1 MDQPRVLIVDD
12 EPSVRESLRLILKDR
27 AAITLADCGEAALT
41 NLEQRPF
48 DVVLLDILMPGID
61 GLEVLE
67 RLRARSASPQV
78 IMLTATKTVKTAV
91 RAMKL
96 GAFDYVT
103 KPFDVDE
110 LLIIVER
117 AVQSSA
123 LMQEVSALRTEVGQ
137 RYSFDN
143 VIGRSPGMQAVLD
156 TVVTRRAAEDHRAA
170 HRRERHRQGGH
181 RQGDA
186 LQQPARQRPLV
197 AINCA
202 AIPENLLESELFG
215 HERGAFTD
223 AHARK
228 LGHFESAHSGTIF
241 LDEIGEMNP
250 ATQAKLLRVLETG
263 TFSRVGGAQPVTV
276 DVRVVAATN
285 RDLDKSMARRQLPAG
300 PLLPPQRRRHPP
312 AAAARPARGPAAAH
326 PPLPAAQER
335 RARPAGEALHR
346 EALDVLL
353 RYRWPGNVR
362 ELENVIE
369 RALALSLGQR
379 ADARGSAAAP
389 HRDRPDPEPVR
400 AAVSAAT
407 TNGGASLADAVD
419 RLELLLITD
428 ALAKADH
435 NQTRAAEILGT
446 TRRILKYKMDKLG
459 IQGQESEWDCDLR
472 RCKENANHFAN
483 YAGPGRGRRCR
494 PPAPPSSRATAC
506 P

>member
-27 AAITLADCGEAALT
+27 AALTLADTGEAALSS
-41 NLEQRPF
+41 LEQQAV
-48 DVVLLDILMPGID
+48 DVVLLDVLMPGLD

-67 RLRARSASPQV
+67 RIRARSAGPQV

-91 RAMKL
+91 RAMRL

-123 LMQEVSALRTEVGQ
+123 LMQEVSALRSEVGQ

-143 VIGRSPGMQAVLD
+143 VIGRSDGMQAVLD
-156 TVVTRRAAEDHRAA
+156 TVSRVAPLRTTVLLTGESGTGKEVIAKAVHYNSPRAS
-170 HRRERHRQGGH
+170 G
-181 RQGDA
+181 
-186 LQQPARQRPLV
+186 PLV

-228 LGHFESAHSGTIF
+228 LGHFESAHRGTIF

-263 TFSRVGGAQPVTV
+263 TFTRVGGSQPVTV

-285 RDLDKSMARRQLPAG
+285 RDLDKSMQDGSFRPDLYFRLNVVAIHLPPLRERRTDL
-300 PLLPPQRRRHPP
+300 PLLIRHFLQRKSSEL
-312 AAAARPARGPAAAH
+312 G
-326 PPLPAAQER
+326 LPEKRFSRDAT
-335 RARPAGEALHR
+335 
-346 EALDVLL
+346 DVLL

-362 ELENVIE
+362 ELENIVE
-369 RALALSLGQR
+369 RALALSLG
-379 ADARGSAAAP
+379 AELTIEDLPPHLSATAAA
-389 HRDRPDPEPVR
+389 PEPVR
-400 AAVSAAT
+400 AAVNAA
-407 TNGGASLADAVD
+407 NGSNASLADAVD
-419 RLELLLITD
+419 RLEHLLITD

-435 NQTRAAEILGT
+435 NQTRAAELLGT

-459 IQGQESEWDCDLR
+459 IQDKDVSDL
-472 RCKENANHFAN
+472 N
-483 YAGPGRGRRCR
+483 
-494 PPAPPSSRATAC
+494 
-506 P
+506 

>member
-27 AAITLADCGEAALT
+27 YALTLADTGDAAMAALD
-41 NLEQRPF
+41 QHAF
-48 DVVLLDILMPGID
+48 DVVLLDILMPGLD

-67 RLRARSASPQV
+67 RVRARSVGPQV

-91 RAMKL
+91 RAMRL

-110 LLIIVER
+110 LMIIVER
-117 AVQSSA
+117 AVQASA
-123 LMQEVSALRTEVGQ
+123 LVQEVNALRSEVGQ

-143 VIGRSPGMQAVLD
+143 VIGRSAGMQAVLD
-156 TVVTRRAAEDHRAA
+156 TVARVAPLRTTVLLTGESGTGKEVIAKAVHYNSPRA
-170 HRRERHRQGGH
+170 GG
-181 RQGDA
+181 
-186 LQQPARQRPLV
+186 PLV

-228 LGHFESAHSGTIF
+228 LGHFESAHRGTIF

-263 TFSRVGGAQPVTV
+263 TFSRVGGSQPVTV

-285 RDLDKSMARRQLPAG
+285 RDLDKSMQDGSFRPDLYFRLNVVAIHLPPLRDRREDL
-300 PLLPPQRRRHPP
+300 PLLIRHFLQRKSRELGVPEKRFS
-312 AAAARPARGPAAAH
+312 
-326 PPLPAAQER
+326 
-335 RARPAGEALHR
+335 R
-346 EALDVLL
+346 EATDALL
-353 RYRWPGNVR
+353 RYRWQGNVR
-362 ELENVIE
+362 ELENVVE
-369 RALALSLGQR
+369 RALALSIGNELTLE
-379 ADARGSAAAP
+379 DLPPKLTESAAA
-389 HRDRPDPEPVR
+389 PEPVR
-400 AAVSAAT
+400 AAATAA

-419 RLELLLITD
+419 RLEHHLITD
-428 ALAKADH
+428 ALVKADH

-459 IQGQESEWDCDLR
+459 ILDRDASEV
-472 RCKENANHFAN
+472 
-483 YAGPGRGRRCR
+483 
-494 PPAPPSSRATAC
+494 S
-506 P
+506 